1 VPEPTVRPP
10 RREDRAALLALMNA
24 YIVGFYRSPRPPRD
38 RLEALVDLLE
48 EGEEGMQLVAE
59 GGDGDLLGF
68 ATLYFT
74 WSTLRAD
81 RIAILND
88 LYLAEQARGT
98 GAAAALFEAA
108 LSAARGRGCAEIEW
122 QTAADNHR
130 AQAFYAK
137 MGGRRGDWVSYSLE

>member
-1 VPEPTVRPP
+1 VTEPIVRPP
-10 RREDRAALLALMNA
+10 RPQDRDALLALMDA
-24 YIVGFYRSPRPPRD
+24 YIVDFYRSPRPPRE
-38 RLEALVDLLE
+38 RLEALVDLLAA
-48 EGEEGMQLVAE
+48 GEEGTQLVAE
-59 GGDGDLLGF
+59 GGGGELLGF

-88 LYLAEQARGT
+88 LFVAAQARGT
-98 GAAAALFEAA
+98 GAATALFQAALAA
-108 LSAARGRGCAEIEW
+108 SRKRGCVEMEW

-137 MGGRRGDWVSYSLE
+137 MGGRRGDWVSYSLG

>member
-1 VPEPTVRPP
+1 
-10 RREDRAALLALMNA
+10 MNA